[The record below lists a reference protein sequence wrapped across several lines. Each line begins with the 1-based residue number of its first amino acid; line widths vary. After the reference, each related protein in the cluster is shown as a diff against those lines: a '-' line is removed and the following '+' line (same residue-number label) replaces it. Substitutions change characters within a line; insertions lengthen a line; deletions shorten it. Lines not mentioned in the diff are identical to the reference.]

1 MSSRIFFM
9 INRIF
14 KGTICL
20 LLLLWTVVSYS
31 QQGVSGKVTDSNG
44 LPLPGV
50 NIVVQ
55 GTTTGTQSD
64 FDGNFSIEANQ
75 GNILVFSYIG
85 YVTKEVVVDSSF
97 QINVQLEQDTAEL
110 SEVVVSVG
118 YGLQRK
124 SDLTGSIASI
134 KGEDIARLPVSSLDA
149 GLQGRASGTYI
160 SSPSGTPGGGI
171 TIQVRGS
178 TSITASSEPLYVIDG
193 IPMISEDLSALFSGG
208 QKTNSLADINPADI
222 ESIEILKDASATAI
236 YGARGANGVI
246 LITTKRGVTGAPRI
260 QLNSYYGFQEVTNVV
275 EMQTTQEHLQLMN
288 DAALQDNRDLGTDY
302 AENYISEQW
311 GYDPDDVTLETTDW
325 YGSIFR
331 RAPIQ
336 SYDLSITGGTE
347 RNKYYSSLAYF
358 NQEGVQIGTGFER
371 FSARLNLDSKINEW
385 LNIGTN
391 VSVSR
396 TVADRTVNDNSLYG
410 VVVNTLAGDPLMP
423 IREEDG
429 SYANPF
435 DYFGWWMLDNPVLIA
450 ENYKRFT
457 KNTRGLGTIFAE
469 VTFSDALKFRH
480 ATSIDFTNVIDE
492 SYTPKI
498 SRESSNASADGLG
511 TFDSLEDF
519 TWITENYLTYTPNI
533 GNLHSLNAVIGTSW
547 QASNRNFSEINAQK
561 FPSDQFLKLAVAAQ
575 VTSGSS
581 SGTKWGLA
589 SYYFRLNYGFDNK
602 YLITLTG
609 RSDGSSRFGAE
620 NRFGFFPSGSIA
632 WRVSQEDFLK
642 DSSSISELKL
652 RASYGITGN
661 QDGIGNFPSR
671 GLFGIGSYR
680 TTATLIPTQLSNQ
693 SLSWES
699 TSQLNLGIDL
709 GLLSNKLNLTADYF
723 IKQTD
728 NLLLNRNIPG
738 ISGFSSVTD
747 NVGEVENRGLELA
760 LSGRTRVGDFIWNS
774 SFNISF
780 VTNEVKKLVVNN
792 QIITN
797 SHVLSEGHPIGTFYL
812 IDHDGVDPQTGNI
825 KWKDI
830 NNDGIVNNGDRTII
844 GNALPDYFGGWVNNF
859 NYKGIDLNVVFQFA
873 IGQEIYN
880 HSRASY
886 ENLGFNRLS
895 GSFVLPDGNNHVLAK
910 NRWMKPGDITDIPR
924 ASLTRKNWRE
934 YSSRWVEDGS
944 FIRLKTVTLG
954 YRVGSSALE
963 NSILD
968 SLRIYLQ
975 AQNLLT
981 FTSYTGLD
989 PEVSANAR
997 DPRQAG
1003 SDFGTL
1009 PQTKNLVIGINIGI

>member
-1 MSSRIFFM
+1 M
-9 INRIF
+9 INRIP
-14 KGTICL
+14 KSVICL
-20 LLLLWTVVSYS
+20 SLLLWTILSYP
-31 QQGVSGKVTDSNG
+31 QQQVTGIVTDSDG

-55 GTTTGTQSD
+55 GTAIGTQSD
-64 FDGNFSIEANQ
+64 FDGTFSIVTSL
-75 GNILVFSYIG
+75 GNILVFYSIG
-85 YVTKEVVVDSSF
+85 SVTKEVKIDSSF
-97 QINVQLEQDTAEL
+97 QVNVQLEKDTEEL

-118 YGLQRK
+118 YGFQRK
-124 SDLTGSIASI
+124 SDLTGSITSI
-134 KGEDIARLPVSSLDA
+134 EGEDIARLPVASLDIA
-149 GLQGRASGTYI
+149 LQGRASGTYI

-178 TSITASSEPLYVIDG
+178 TSITAGSEPLYVVDG

-222 ESIEILKDASATAI
+222 ESIEILKDASSTAI

-246 LITTKRGVTGAPRI
+246 LITTKRGVAGAPRI
-260 QLNSYYGFQEVTNVV
+260 QLNSYYGFQQVTNII
-275 EMQTTQEHLQLMN
+275 EMQTAQEHLQLMN
-288 DAALQDNRDLGTDY
+288 DAALQDNRDLGTNY
-302 AENYISEQW
+302 AENYISDQW
-311 GYDPDDVTLETTDW
+311 GFDPNDTTLETTDW
-325 YGSIFR
+325 YGAIFR
-331 RAPIQ
+331 RSPIQ
-336 SYDLSITGGTE
+336 SYDLSIIGGAE
-347 RNKYYSSLAYF
+347 RTKYYSSLAYF

-371 FSARLNLDSKINEW
+371 FNARLNLDSKINKW

-391 VSVSR
+391 ISVSR
-396 TVADRTVNDNSLYG
+396 TVTDRTVNDNSLYG
-410 VVVNTLAGDPLMP
+410 VIINTLAGDPLMP
-423 IREEDG
+423 VREEDG
-429 SYANPF
+429 SYADPF

-469 VTFSDALKFRH
+469 ATFSNVLKFRH

-498 SRESSNASADGLG
+498 SRESLNASADGLG

-519 TWITENYLTYTPNI
+519 TWITENYMTYTPNL
-533 GNLHSLNAVIGTSW
+533 GDHHSLNAVIGTSW
-547 QASNRNFSEINAQK
+547 QASNRNLSEINAKK

-575 VTSGSS
+575 VTSASS
-581 SGTKWGLA
+581 SGTKWGLV

-602 YLITLTG
+602 YLFTLTG
-609 RSDGSSRFGAE
+609 RYDGSSRFGAE
-620 NRFGFFPSGSIA
+620 NRFGFFPSGSLA
-632 WRVSQEDFLK
+632 WQVSQEDFLK
-642 DSSSISELKL
+642 DSTAVSDLKL

-661 QDGIGNFPSR
+661 QDGIGNFPSK
-671 GLFGIGSYR
+671 GLYGIGSYR
-680 TTATLIPTQLSNQ
+680 TTATLIPTQLSNR

-699 TSQLNLGIDL
+699 TSQLNFGIDL
-709 GLLSNKLNLTADYF
+709 GLFSNKLNVTADYF

-747 NVGEVENRGLELA
+747 NVGAVENRGLELT
-760 LSGRTRVGDFIWNS
+760 LGGRTIVGNFIWDS
-774 SFNISF
+774 SLNVSF
-780 VTNEVKKLVVNN
+780 VTNKVKKLVVNN
-792 QIITN
+792 QIISN

-825 KWKDI
+825 KWHDI
-830 NNDGIVNNGDRTII
+830 NNDGLVNNGDRTIV
-844 GNALPDYFGGWVNNF
+844 GSVQPDYFGGWINDLK
-859 NYKGIDLNVVFQFA
+859 YKGISLNVVFQFA

-895 GSFVLPDGNNHVLAK
+895 GTTVLPDGNNHVLVK
-910 NRWMKPGDITDIPR
+910 NRWMRPGDITDIPR

-934 YSSRWVEDGS
+934 YSSRWIEDGS

-954 YRVGSSALE
+954 YRVGSSVLG

-981 FTSYTGLD
+981 FTDYTGLD
-989 PEVSANAR
+989 PEVNANAR

-1003 SDFGTL
+1003 TDFGTL
-1009 PQTKNLVIGINIGI
+1009 PQTKNLVFGINIGI